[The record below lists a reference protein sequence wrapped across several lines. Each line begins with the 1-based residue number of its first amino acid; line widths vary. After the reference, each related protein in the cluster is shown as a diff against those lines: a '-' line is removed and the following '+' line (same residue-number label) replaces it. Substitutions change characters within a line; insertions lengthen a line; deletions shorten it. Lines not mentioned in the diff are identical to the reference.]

1 MNGPEQHPARPP
13 LRRWRA
19 LLVLALLAGL
29 MGMHALAPGAAVADD
44 HHPPHAA
51 PMAVAEP
58 GPASASAHASASG
71 TAPVSG
77 PASLAAA
84 VSASIP
90 VSVSAVH
97 EGCADAGDCGSGH
110 VTHADTTCSA
120 AAVSGGPSLPALV
133 ADPVAVVVQDES
145 AHAYA
150 GSDPEGARAPPSLA
164 ELQLL
169 RI

>member
-1 MNGPEQHPARPP
+1 MAPVNRPEHHPARPP

-44 HHPPHAA
+44 HPHTPP
-51 PMAVAEP
+51 PMAA
-58 GPASASAHASASG
+58 
-71 TAPVSG
+71 
-77 PASLAAA
+77 
-84 VSASIP
+84 
-90 VSVSAVH
+90 VSVSATH
-97 EGCADAGDCGSGH
+97 GDCAGEGHCGSGH
-110 VTHADTTCSA
+110 ITHADATCSA
-120 AAVSGGPSLPALV
+120 ASVSGGPSLPALV
-133 ADPVAVVVQDES
+133 PDLVAGVVRDAS
-145 AHAYA
+145 PRAYA

>member
-1 MNGPEQHPARPP
+1 
-13 LRRWRA
+13 

-44 HHPPHAA
+44 HPHGV
-51 PMAVAEP
+51 PMAVA
-58 GPASASAHASASG
+58 GSGSASAPASASAHTPASG
-71 TAPVSG
+71 AAPVSG
-77 PASLAAA
+77 TASPYAPFTLAATA
-84 VSASIP
+84 
-90 VSVSAVH
+90 SVSAPASVSAAH
-97 EGCADAGDCGSGH
+97 EGCGDAGGCGSGH

-133 ADPVAVVVQDES
+133 PDPVAGVVPDES
-145 AHAYA
+145 VRAHAGA
-150 GSDPEGARAPPSLA
+150 DPEGARAPPSLA

>member
-1 MNGPEQHPARPP
+1 MAPVNGPEHHPARPP

-44 HHPPHAA
+44 HPHSPP
-51 PMAVAEP
+51 M
-58 GPASASAHASASG
+58 
-71 TAPVSG
+71 
-77 PASLAAA
+77 AA
-84 VSASIP
+84 VSVAAP
-90 VSVSAVH
+90 H
-97 EGCADAGDCGSGH
+97 GDCGGAGHCGSGH
-110 VTHADTTCSA
+110 VTHADATCA
-120 AAVSGGPSLPALV
+120 AASLSGGPALPALLP
-133 ADPVAVVVQDES
+133 DPVAIVVRDES
-145 AHAYA
+145 LRAYA